1 MADAMRVFLAVD
13 LRDTLGPAAQAWG
26 RTIAERLG
34 SRDAASLS
42 WVPASRIHVTLH
54 FFGALDA
61 AAISALQRAMGDR
74 VPASPFDLVAGAGGT
89 FPATGRPRVLWLGF
103 AAGAEALTR
112 LQAWLEPRIA
122 GIGQPDRH
130 ATFQPHVTVARVRR
144 DAGRSLGRPLREAA
158 AQTPVPAGRIR
169 VDAVT
174 LFESVPSPK
183 GPEYVPIVRVPFAGG
198 APSG

>member
-26 RTIAERLG
+26 RTVAERLG

-54 FFGALDA
+54 FFGELDA
-61 AAISALQRAMGDR
+61 AAVSGLQRAMGDR
-74 VPASPFDLVAGAGGT
+74 VPAPPFDLVPGAGGT
-89 FPATGRPRVLWLGF
+89 FPAAGRPRVLWLGF
-103 AAGAEALTR
+103 GNGAEALAR
-112 LQAWLEPRIA
+112 VHAWLEPRIA
-122 GIGQPDRH
+122 GIGQADRH

-158 AQTPVPAGRIR
+158 ARTPVPASRIR

-174 LFESVPSPK
+174 LFESVPAPK
-183 GPEYVPIVRVPFAGG
+183 GPSYVPILHVPLDGG
-198 APSG
+198 GPSG

>member
-26 RTIAERLG
+26 RNVAERLG

-54 FFGALDA
+54 FFGELDA
-61 AAISALQRAMGDR
+61 PEISALQRAMGDR
-74 VPASPFDLVAGAGGT
+74 VPAPPFDLVPGAGGT
-89 FPATGRPRVLWLGF
+89 FPVMGRPRVLWLGF
-103 AAGAEALTR
+103 GAGAESLAR
-112 LQAWLEPRIA
+112 VQAWLEPRIA

-158 AQTPVPAGRIR
+158 ARTPVPTGRIR
-169 VDAVT
+169 VHAVT
-174 LFESVPSPK
+174 LFESVPLPK
-183 GPEYVPIVRVPFAGG
+183 AQSYVPLFHVPLDGG
-198 APSG
+198 GPSG